1 MTLNELFNKRQTNY
15 IKEMMKYGRLI
26 FNDHFVLILLLLLGA
41 GGFTYSNYLDT
52 LALGDYAPRIFVAFL
67 YYIIVSMG
75 SVNLLLEPAD
85 QIYLLPKEFA
95 FKSIFKK
102 KTVQS
107 FMQSLLLVG
116 IITIITWPIF
126 ITTLALATID
136 LLFIFIALASLK
148 GLNLFAKVLPFF
160 EKKQETLLKR
170 QVIKS

>member
-1 MTLNELFNKRQTNY
+1 
-15 IKEMMKYGRLI
+15 
-26 FNDHFVLILLLLLGA
+26 
-41 GGFTYSNYLDT
+41 
-52 LALGDYAPRIFVAFL
+52 
-67 YYIIVSMG
+67 MG